1 MISGVKKKLTKFWYY
16 LSMKKYSDNMDLY
29 EIMMV
34 VISMLRLYDKPIDI
48 ILLKMQTKIP
58 LETLI
63 ETLEFMCEFSLLTTK
78 EYDELNIQ
86 LVENYKQLL
95 SAK

>member
-1 MISGVKKKLTKFWYY
+1 
-16 LSMKKYSDNMDLY
+16 MKKYSDNMGIS
-29 EIMMV
+29 EKISV
-34 VISMLRLYDKPIDI
+34 VVSVLRCYDTIDI

-86 LVENYKQLL
+86 LVENYKELWQN
-95 SAK
+95 